1 MSIFKRYALIYHQY
15 FGFNVLPV
23 RGKKPMVNWDRW
35 QAEKQSNDDIEKM
48 EWANSTGLGIVI
60 GLDDLRLLD
69 LDAVEDYEILDFLLA
84 DLGLPEKY
92 PWVVQSGSGEGFH
105 ISIRVKDASTAL
117 STRLGG
123 DKAVYKLQMKEKGF
137 CKHIEL
143 RWKNCQT
150 VFPPSRHESGG
161 VYNFYYGEPKELPV
175 YVDAEKLIAVLEKYC
190 VLDTSTSLGTGV
202 KGKTENERKKDEK
215 ITYDKERLESALNHL
230 GEHLPAGSYEEWYR
244 IGFALVPLGPDGEKY
259 FIEMS
264 LKNPHY
270 NDTEA
275 ELKNKFEQ
283 LVKDYDGRVSLGTI
297 YHVAETY
304 GWKKPVIKFWY
315 VDDGGKVKINRT
327 RYKRFLES
335 EGFCKYKVEC
345 NYFFVRIE
353 NNIVEEIDSI
363 DVKEFVMNYLE
374 RLPVDE
380 FDGTNRANVMDSVIK
395 SVNQL
400 FTTQFLEFLI
410 TRNIEFNKDTCEKGY
425 FYFRNGFVEIT
436 KNEVHFN
443 NYKKLE
449 KHIWKKQIIKRNY
462 IQTEIRSMFEDLLF
476 NICGG
481 DQKRYEAL
489 KSGIGYLLHT
499 YKDPS
504 ISKAIVFIDEK
515 LSEGAF
521 GRSGKGLVIKGI
533 SQIRNVVIEDG
544 RNFSPSKNFAFQRVK
559 ADTNI
564 IGIEDIREKFPF
576 DRLFSIITEGITIER
591 KNKEEIFLPFHE
603 SPKVILSTNFS
614 ISGVDDSTI
623 DRQFIIEF
631 SDCYNKNHRP
641 VDDFGKLFFDGWNE
655 NEWNGFDCFMIECL
669 QFYLRRGLLVYEFV
683 NINKKKLIDE
693 TTIEFYEFSDGFA
706 ANKEYDKKEL
716 YDNFKKEYADI
727 EKLTQAKFTRWLK
740 VYGRIKQYEVK
751 EGKSDSVRTIKFIS
765 RTEPH
770 PANKMAGKPKSFSLE
785 KGEGL
790 FPDGSDG
797 I

>member
-1 MSIFKRYALIYHQY
+1 
-15 FGFNVLPV
+15 
-23 RGKKPMVNWDRW
+23 
-35 QAEKQSNDDIEKM
+35 
-48 EWANSTGLGIVI
+48 
-60 GLDDLRLLD
+60 
-69 LDAVEDYEILDFLLA
+69 
-84 DLGLPEKY
+84 
-92 PWVVQSGSGEGFH
+92 
-105 ISIRVKDASTAL
+105 
-117 STRLGG
+117 
-123 DKAVYKLQMKEKGF
+123 
-137 CKHIEL
+137 
-143 RWKNCQT
+143 
-150 VFPPSRHESGG
+150 
-161 VYNFYYGEPKELPV
+161 
-175 YVDAEKLIAVLEKYC
+175 
-190 VLDTSTSLGTGV
+190 
-202 KGKTENERKKDEK
+202 
-215 ITYDKERLESALNHL
+215 LESALKYLTEN
-230 GEHLPAGSYEEWYR
+230 LPAGSYEEWYR
-244 IGFALVPLGPDGEKY
+244 IGFALVPLGAEGEKY

-264 LKNPHY
+264 LKNKHY
-270 NDTEA
+270 HDTEE
-275 ELKNKFEQ
+275 ELRKKFEQ
-283 LVKDYDGRVSLGTI
+283 LVKDFDGRVSLGTI
-297 YHVAETY
+297 YHVAEIY

-335 EGFCKYKVEC
+335 EGFCKYKIES

-410 TRNIEFNKDTCEKGY
+410 TRNIEFNKDIKEKGY
-425 FYFRNGFVEIT
+425 FYFKNGFVEIM
-436 KNEVHFN
+436 KNEVRFN

-449 KHIWKKQIIKRNY
+449 KHIWKKQIIKRGY
-462 IQTEIRSMFEDLLF
+462 LQTERRSMFEDLLF
-476 NICGG
+476 NICRGT
-481 DQKRYEAL
+481 QKRFEAL

-499 YKDPS
+499 FKDPS

-533 SQIRNVVIEDG
+533 SHIRNIIIEDG

-591 KNKEEIFLPFHE
+591 KNKDEIFLPFNE

-631 SDCYNKNHRP
+631 SDYYNKNHRP
-641 VDDFGKLFFDGWNE
+641 VDDFGKLFFDGWDE
-655 NEWNGFDCFMIECL
+655 DEWNDFDCFMIECL
-669 QFYLRRGLLVYEFV
+669 QFYLSRGLVAYEFV

-693 TTIEFYEFSDGFA
+693 TTIEFYEFSDVLVP
-706 ANKEYDKKEL
+706 NKEYDKKEL
-716 YDNFKKEYADI
+716 YDNFKKEYTDL

-740 VYGRIKQYEVK
+740 VYGRINRYDVK
-751 EGKSDSVRTIKFIS
+751 EGKSDSIRTLIFVG
-765 RTEPH
+765 P
-770 PANKMAGKPKSFSLE
+770 NKSNSKSLSLE

-790 FPDGSDG
+790 FPDRSDG

>member
-1 MSIFKRYALIYHQY
+1 
-15 FGFNVLPV
+15 
-23 RGKKPMVNWDRW
+23 
-35 QAEKQSNDDIEKM
+35 
-48 EWANSTGLGIVI
+48 
-60 GLDDLRLLD
+60 
-69 LDAVEDYEILDFLLA
+69 
-84 DLGLPEKY
+84 
-92 PWVVQSGSGEGFH
+92 
-105 ISIRVKDASTAL
+105 
-117 STRLGG
+117 
-123 DKAVYKLQMKEKGF
+123 MKEKGF

-150 VFPPSRHESGG
+150 VFPPSHHESGG
-161 VYNFYYGEPKELPV
+161 VYNFYYDEPKELPV
-175 YVDAEKLIAVLEKYC
+175 FVDTEKLISVLEKYC
-190 VLDTSTSLGTGV
+190 VMN
-202 KGKTENERKKDEK
+202 NEKSEVRNQKPEEIKKNEK

-270 NDTEA
+270 NDTDT
-275 ELKNKFEQ
+275 ELRKKFKQ

-304 GWKKPVIKFWY
+304 GWKKPMIKFWY

-335 EGFCKYKVEC
+335 EGFCKYKIEN

-363 DVKEFVMNYLE
+363 DVKEFVMNYLD

-380 FDGTNRANVMDSVIK
+380 FDGTNRTNVIDAVIK

-410 TRNIEFNKDTCEKGY
+410 TRIIEFNKDTKENGY
-425 FYFRNGFVEIT
+425 FYFKNGFVEIT
-436 KNEVHFN
+436 KNNVHFN

-462 IQTEIRSMFEDLLF
+462 IQTERRSMFEDLLF
-476 NICGG
+476 NICRGN
-481 DQKRYEAL
+481 QKRFEAL

-533 SQIRNVVIEDG
+533 SHIRNIVIEDG

-564 IGIEDIREKFPF
+564 IGIEDIRERFPF

-591 KNKEEIFLPFHE
+591 KNKEEIFLPFNE

-631 SDCYNKNHRP
+631 SDYYNKNHRP

-655 NEWNGFDCFMIECL
+655 EEWNDFDCFMIECL
-669 QFYLRRGLLVYEFV
+669 QFYLKRGLVTYEFV

-693 TTIEFYEFSDGFA
+693 TTIEFYEFSDGLV

-716 YDNFKKEYADI
+716 YDNFKKEYADL

-740 VYGRIKQYEVK
+740 VYGRINGLEVK
-751 EGKSDSVRTIKFIS
+751 EGKSDSIRTIKFC
-765 RTEPH
+765 PH
-770 PANKMAGKPKSFSLE
+770 PRSFSQLASLRGRSGRE
-785 KGEGL
+785 KEVN
-790 FPDGSDG
+790 PDGSDG

>member
-1 MSIFKRYALIYHQY
+1 MSVFKRYASIYHEH

-23 RGKKPMVNWDRW
+23 RGKKPTINWERW
-35 QAEKQSNDDIEKM
+35 QSEKQTNDEIEKM
-48 EWANSTGLGIVI
+48 EWTNSTGVGVVL

-84 DLGLPEKY
+84 ELGLPEKY

-105 ISIRVKDASTAL
+105 ISIRCPSPTLTQGKGVFD
-117 STRLGG
+117 RLGG
-123 DKAVYKLQMKEKGF
+123 EKAVYKLRMKPVSPSASRGGKDGY

-150 VFPPSRHESGG
+150 VFPPSHHESGG
-161 VYNFYYGEPKELPV
+161 VYNFYYEEPKELPV
-175 YVDAEKLIAVLEKYC
+175 YVDAEKLISVLEKYC
-190 VLDTSTSLGTGV
+190 VLESETKDV
-202 KGKTENERKKDEK
+202 KRETENGRWNNEK
-215 ITYDKERLESALNHL
+215 IRYDKERLESALKYLTEN
-230 GEHLPAGSYEEWYR
+230 LPAGSYEEWYR
-244 IGFALVPLGPDGEKY
+244 IGFALVPLGAEGERY
-259 FIEMS
+259 FVGMS

-270 NDTEA
+270 NDSES
-275 ELKNKFEQ
+275 ELRKKFEQ

-335 EGFCKYKVEC
+335 EGFCKYKIEC

-353 NNIVEEIDSI
+353 NSIVEEIDSI

-410 TRNIEFNKDTCEKGY
+410 TRNIEFNKDTNEKGY
-425 FYFRNGFVEIT
+425 LYFKNGFVEIT
-436 KNEVHFN
+436 KNEVRFN

-462 IQTEIRSMFEDLLF
+462 VQTEIRSMFEDLLF

-623 DRQFIIEF
+623 DRQFVIEF
-631 SDCYNKNHRP
+631 SDYYNKNHRP
-641 VDDFGKLFFDGWNE
+641 VDDFGKLFFDGWYE
-655 NEWNGFDCFMIECL
+655 AEWNEFDCFMIECL
-669 QFYLRRGLLVYEFV
+669 QFYLRRGLVAYEFV

-693 TTIEFYEFSDGFA
+693 TTIEFYEFSDGFT

-716 YDNFKKEYADI
+716 YDNFKKENADL

-740 VYGRIKQYEVK
+740 VYGRINQYEVK
-751 EGKSDSVRTIKFIS
+751 EGKSDSVRTIKFVDYAIQKNNS
-765 RTEPH
+765 
-770 PANKMAGKPKSFSLE
+770 GDFLFSE
-785 KGEGL
+785 S
-790 FPDGSDG
+790 DGSDG
-797 I
+797 N